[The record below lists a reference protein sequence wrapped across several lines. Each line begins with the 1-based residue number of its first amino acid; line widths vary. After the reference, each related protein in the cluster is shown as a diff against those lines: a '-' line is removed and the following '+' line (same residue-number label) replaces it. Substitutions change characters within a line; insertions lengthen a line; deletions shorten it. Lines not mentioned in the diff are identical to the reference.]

1 MSDSVQDRNF
11 NQKLNSG
18 KVVNELPDATEILKT
33 GDMSWI
39 DPMLNNQRYDFI
51 DNFMNS
57 DIPHDLEYII
67 GNDFD
72 KSDTSKQDKNSKAMK
87 AIKIL

>member
-1 MSDSVQDRNF
+1 
-11 NQKLNSG
+11 
-18 KVVNELPDATEILKT
+18 
-33 GDMSWI
+33 
-39 DPMLNNQRYDFI
+39 
-51 DNFMNS
+51 MNS